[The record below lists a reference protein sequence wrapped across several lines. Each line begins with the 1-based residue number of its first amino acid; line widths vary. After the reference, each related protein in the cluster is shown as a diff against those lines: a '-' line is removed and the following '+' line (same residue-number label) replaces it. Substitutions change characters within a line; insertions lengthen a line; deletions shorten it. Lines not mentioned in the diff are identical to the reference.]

1 MHTAGPHAR
10 TALRREAPCTVALLA
25 TEQDFAAMR
34 RHSTFV
40 FDDHHHYL
48 AQTEGLLRV
57 LAAQGT
63 HVVLALFDPEE
74 FTVYCAD
81 EGLDPDAPSARARYT
96 AEVAA
101 TGPLVHYH
109 GQPLSEI
116 APLLLA
122 SAHRRATWES
132 AGALLAE
139 AAACAHCSTREDPGA
154 SAFHRATLA
163 LARLLE
169 AAGPGTHH
177 LVCSVTTDGAP
188 LTSALHIDNSR
199 DEELRLGEADALV
212 LTTVLAAGLATGA
225 PGGVV
230 MRSIRPGARD
240 TVRGWA
246 LHDGWLRPLT
256 EAEVFNAYC
265 TDAATGEP
273 VAPEPGV
280 DHRAG
285 IPLAPPD

>member
-1 MHTAGPHAR
+1 LPPPPPAAQPTPTWAPRGPPHTPPPPPAGPPDWG
-10 TALRREAPCTVALLA
+10 AP
-25 TEQDFAAMR
+25 
-34 RHSTFV
+34 
-40 FDDHHHYL
+40 
-48 AQTEGLLRV
+48 
-57 LAAQGT
+57 
-63 HVVLALFDPEE
+63 
-74 FTVYCAD
+74 
-81 EGLDPDAPSARARYT
+81 
-96 AEVAA
+96 
-101 TGPLVHYH
+101 
-109 GQPLSEI
+109 
-116 APLLLA
+116 
-122 SAHRRATWES
+122 
-132 AGALLAE
+132 
-139 AAACAHCSTREDPGA
+139 
-154 SAFHRATLA
+154 
-163 LARLLE
+163 
-169 AAGPGTHH
+169 GPGTHH

-285 IPLAPPD
+285 IHIAQTD